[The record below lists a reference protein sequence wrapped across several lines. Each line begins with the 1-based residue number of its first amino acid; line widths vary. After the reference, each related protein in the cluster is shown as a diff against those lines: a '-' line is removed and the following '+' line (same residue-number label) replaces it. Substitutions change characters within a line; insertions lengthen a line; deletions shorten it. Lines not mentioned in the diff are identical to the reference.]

1 MRIKKYLKVV
11 KPSLKGS
18 ILVLFGIFN
27 SRLGI
32 GIEIFTIN
40 LIYGP
45 IAYLFIAL
53 SGLMVIKLLQIL
65 DNPSH
70 DSKLSKKR
78 AIMLSGVL
86 YLIGFILTIGN
97 VIDNMAIYYLNI
109 PILIL
114 TFLIGI
120 FWCLFGFIG
129 FKYKKNITFVNILIE
144 TLVFT
149 IGLIYGAFLNNYLI
163 PYFIYFFFLSISFLQ
178 LSRELL
184 KGFNGEDKIENLME
198 GEIRYN
204 QQKILKYS
212 FLSELLAIIF
222 LIFLTVVNISNS
234 IWFLLLMIFGII
246 LISLAG
252 ILTFESFLEK
262 KFTYKIYSIIKIGIF
277 IELIALLLVGS

>member
-109 PILIL
+109 PILIF
-114 TFLIGI
+114 TCLIGI
-120 FWCLFGFIG
+120 FWCLFGFFG

>member
-1 MRIKKYLKVV
+1 M
-11 KPSLKGS
+11 
-18 ILVLFGIFN
+18 VLFGIFN

-45 IAYLFIAL
+45 LAYLFIAF
-53 SGLMVIKLLQIL
+53 SGIMVIKLLQIL

-78 AIMLSGVL
+78 AIMLFGVL

-97 VIDNMAIYYLNI
+97 VIDNIAIYYLNI

-114 TFLIGI
+114 TCLIGI

-129 FKYKKNITFVNILIE
+129 FKYRKNIIFVSILIE

-149 IGLIYGAFLNNYLI
+149 IGLIYGAFLNTYLI

-184 KGFNGEDKIENLME
+184 KGFNGKKKTENLME
-198 GEIRYN
+198 GKIRYN
-204 QQKILKYS
+204 QQNILRYS
-212 FLSELLAIIF
+212 FISEILAGFFLIVSIF
-222 LIFLTVVNISNS
+222 LNISDS
-234 IWFLLLMIFGII
+234 IWFLLLMIFGIVVVI
-246 LISLAG
+246 FAG
-252 ILTFESFLEK
+252 ILTFESILEK
-262 KFTYKIYSIIKIGIF
+262 KISYKIYSILKFGIL
-277 IELIALLLVGS
+277 IELIILLLIGS